1 MKKSIVDFNHISKDI
16 PKQDVDALIQY
27 YKYYHK
33 KLWCVKKCYKYYNK
47 ILRIIS
53 YLPLLMTSS
62 GIISSGVSLNP
73 FLLII
78 SGVGVSLSTACKKV
92 EPRLATK
99 KNSCQA
105 ASITYKKLLD
115 QIRSYLRGINYN
127 MDDLIREFR
136 IIDSM
141 LTDILPMRISKY
153 EKNYEKKYD
162 IT

>member
-1 MKKSIVDFNHISKDI
+1 MKRSIVDFNHISKDI
-16 PKQDVDALIQY
+16 PSQDIDALIQY

-78 SGVGVSLSTACKKV
+78 SGVGISLSTACKKV

-115 QIRSYLRGINYN
+115 QIRSYLRGIKYN

-141 LTDILPMRISKY
+141 LTDILPMRVSKY
-153 EKNYEKKYD
+153 EKNYQKKYD
-162 IT
+162 IM